1 VVGSTSV
8 KQAAM
13 SPDLRETARQVG
25 VGALIQGSVR
35 AEDNKLQVT
44 VRLLDGTTGSAVW
57 SETYKGDR
65 KKLFDMEEKIALSV
79 ADKLAVQAGM
89 QPAVAVAP
97 PDPRRVQVSEYYQQA
112 RALSSR
118 DFAGPL
124 DECSACINLRWRR
137 IPPSRPLMLVLRV
150 YSFEAEPINLSRNVP
165 KMSSALARPNLSDLN
180 HAVASECGLSHC
192 R

>member
-1 VVGSTSV
+1 VLPFSDLSEKQDLTHLTEALTEQIQDELTRNRELRVVGSTSA

-35 AEDNKLQVT
+35 AEDNKLRVT

-65 KKLFDMEEKIALSV
+65 QKLFDMEEKIALSV

-97 PDPRRVQVSEYYQQA
+97 PDPRRVQASEYYQQA

-118 DFAGPL
+118 DPMMMKARWITT
-124 DECSACINLRWRR
+124 SASATSSSTATR
-137 IPPSRPLMLVLRV
+137 SV
-150 YSFEAEPINLSRNVP
+150 
-165 KMSSALARPNLSDLN
+165 MSP
-180 HAVASECGLSHC
+180 C
-192 R
+192 